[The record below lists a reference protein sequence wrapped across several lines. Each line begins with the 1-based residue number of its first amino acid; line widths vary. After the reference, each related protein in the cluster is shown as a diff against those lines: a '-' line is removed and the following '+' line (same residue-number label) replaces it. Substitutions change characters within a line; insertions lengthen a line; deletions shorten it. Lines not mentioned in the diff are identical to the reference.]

1 MKENRL
7 QIIKDL
13 EKLLNTTRAAEGI
26 NIRYGYAERKCSEPD
41 ENGKRYLIDIKFH
54 ESYRELNLPDDPT
67 EEVRLSFGN
76 QSDLFAT
83 YQSIEGDSGISIIN
97 DIMKAVNKMI

>member
-1 MKENRL
+1 MENRL

-13 EKLLNTTRAAEGI
+13 ETLLNTTRAAKGLQ
-26 NIRYGYAERKCSEPD
+26 IRYGYTDRIYAED
-41 ENGKRYLIDIKFH
+41 EKGEKFLLSVLFH
-54 ESYRELNLPDDPT
+54 ECNEELGIDS
-67 EEVRLSFGN
+67 EHSEVVQLRWEN

>member
-1 MKENRL
+1 MENRL

-13 EKLLNTTRAAEGI
+13 ETLLNTTSAAEGI
-26 NIRYGYAERKCSEPD
+26 QIRYGYAERIYTED
-41 ENGKRYLIDIKFH
+41 GYLVTVVFH
-54 ESYRELNLPDDPT
+54 ESDKELDLKEDYC
-67 EEVRLSFGN
+67 EEVQLRWGK

-83 YQSIEGDSGISIIN
+83 YQSIEGDSGIAIIN

>member
-1 MKENRL
+1 MENRL

-13 EKLLNTTRAAEGI
+13 ETLLNTTRAANGI
-26 NIRYGYAERKCSEPD
+26 SIRYGYAERKYSEPD
-41 ENGKRYLIDIKFH
+41 ERGERHLFDIVFH
-54 ESYRELNLPDDPT
+54 ESDRELDLREDPR
-67 EEVRLSFGN
+67 EEVQLRWGK

-83 YQSIEGDSGISIIN
+83 YQSIEGDSGIAIIN

>member
-1 MKENRL
+1 MEDRL

-13 EKLLNTTRAAEGI
+13 ETLLNTTRSAKGI
-26 NIRYGYAERKCSEPD
+26 QIRYGYAERKYSEPD
-41 ENGKRYLIDIKFH
+41 ENGNKQLVDIKFH
-54 ESYRELNLPDDPT
+54 ESETQLDLRESPR
-67 EEVRLSFGN
+67 EEVQLRWEK

>member
-1 MKENRL
+1 MEDRL

-13 EKLLNTTRAAEGI
+13 ETLLNTTRAAKGI
-26 NIRYGYAERKCSEPD
+26 QIRYGYAERKYSEPD
-41 ENGKRYLIDIKFH
+41 ENGKRCLLDIVFH
-54 ESYRELNLPDDPT
+54 ESDKELDLREDPR
-67 EEVRLSFGN
+67 EEVQLRWGK

-83 YQSIEGDSGISIIN
+83 YQSLEGDSGIEIIN